1 MDNVIQLK
9 QNESVDW
16 ALLGPRIDFMVKN
29 HNFRVESSY
38 DGTSVT
44 CSVLTQNNY
53 LVTVTDASLR
63 QAARRCWLVIQGVG
77 EHAAS
82 TTHWVGALEI
92 STGIEGLRHEN

>member
-44 CSVLTQNNY
+44 CSILTKNNY
-53 LVTVTDASLR
+53 LFTVTDTSLS
-63 QAARRCWLVIQGVG
+63 QAIRRCWLAIHVA
-77 EHAAS
+77 EHPAS
-82 TTHWVGALEI
+82 TTRWVGELEI
-92 STGIEGLRHEN
+92 SEGIQSLRHES